1 MEIKLSDVGKLVV
14 LPIKESWGPGKIMK
28 IEAGYAFIRFRDDG
42 DKMMKK
48 YTIGNNPLKWAP
60 EQSDS
65 ELDEISSQPA
75 KRRKGPS
82 PVAHLTLAQA
92 LEFFTAKY
100 PQGFTDPAYLGNVL
114 KDEKGHHDFLSHLY
128 KDAFGDGRLETLLD
142 NRDYDTLSGKSL
154 TLLTAQDLLGRD
166 DLKAFRDLLSNH
178 SATMVYFEALNTV
191 LKDWHVIHDTLHPYF
206 ETVMAS
212 PVKGFANWPNA
223 TLFLYMS
230 QPNRFMFLKPKTIKN
245 FASAMGIN
253 LLYETKLNWRTYH
266 SLLMLGEDVLE
277 KTRPL
282 GSKDHRDV
290 QAFITVVMESAKT
303 STTV

>member
-75 KRRKGPS
+75 KRRKGPA

-142 NRDYDTLSGKSL
+142 NRDYDTLSGKAL

-166 DLKAFRDLLSNH
+166 DLKAFRD
-178 SATMVYFEALNTV
+178 SAIQPFGHHGLFRGLEQGPEGLARHPRYSSPLFRDGHGQPGQGFRQLAQRYAVPLYVPAQPL
-191 LKDWHVIHDTLHPYF
+191 HVPKAQDHQEL
-206 ETVMAS
+206 
-212 PVKGFANWPNA
+212 
-223 TLFLYMS
+223 
-230 QPNRFMFLKPKTIKN
+230 RFSHGHQSSI
-245 FASAMGIN
+245 
-253 LLYETKLNWRTYH
+253 
-266 SLLMLGEDVLE
+266 
-277 KTRPL
+277 
-282 GSKDHRDV
+282 
-290 QAFITVVMESAKT
+290 
-303 STTV
+303 